1 MAGSSE
7 PAFSFLYTKIKDPA
21 KPGSSENKKSAR
33 RDSKTYVSY
42 KYLKFNGG
50 STVLTP
56 CIQVV
61 YISVTLA
68 STVK

>member
-33 RDSKTYVSY
+33 RDSNFPFSQ
-42 KYLKFNGG
+42 LN
-50 STVLTP
+50 
-56 CIQVV
+56 Q
-61 YISVTLA
+61 
-68 STVK
+68 